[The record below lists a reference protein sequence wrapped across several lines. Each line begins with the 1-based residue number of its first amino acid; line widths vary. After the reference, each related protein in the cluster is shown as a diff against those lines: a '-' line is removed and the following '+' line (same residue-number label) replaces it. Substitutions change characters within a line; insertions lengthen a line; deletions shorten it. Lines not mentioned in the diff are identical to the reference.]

1 MIPDCISFNVI
12 PHTTKLFR
20 DYLSYAPAVRKFY
33 PTPPD
38 AAHVAAFAKSV
49 QRDLA
54 RQAAV
59 ADALEA
65 QNRGWD
71 ASEATLRN
79 IEKLRNGAFAIVTGQ
94 QVGLFGGPL
103 LSLLKAAS
111 ALSMAKQVEA
121 LGVECVPV
129 FWMATEDHDLAEV
142 NKALLLTQ
150 DLQQAPFTV
159 PTTGIDGAPVANI
172 RIEGG
177 ATELVEQAAALL
189 GDSLAADYL
198 RDTYRAGET
207 FSNAYAKLYA
217 RIFREHGRILLDPN
231 DAVLHAIATP
241 LFVDA
246 IRRVKELDEAL
257 LARNK
262 ELQAGNYHEQV
273 KVTAEST
280 PLFALV
286 DGVRVPIHR
295 SNGGFKIGKESL
307 SSEDLVGRIERS
319 PDQFNANVLLRPVLQ
334 DYWLP
339 TLAYFGGP
347 AEIAYFAQLGVVYE
361 KLLGRITPVLSR
373 LSATLIDPRIAKL
386 LNKYDVQLTQLFHG
400 EYELRDCLAAA
411 SLPAELNHGFDAAR
425 SAVQQAMSRLTASL
439 QKLDP
444 TLVDAA
450 GLSSSKMQYQV
461 SRLQKRAGAAELRRT
476 DILSRHAAQ
485 IENSLYPHKT
495 LQERELAGIYFYAKY
510 GPPLI
515 DQLIDLAQA
524 RCPEHKVLQL
534 AI

>member
-1 MIPDCISFNVI
+1 M
-12 PHTTKLFR
+12 
-20 DYLSYAPAVRKFY
+20 VRS
-33 PTPPD
+33 P
-38 AAHVAAFAKSV
+38 
-49 QRDLA
+49 
-54 RQAAV
+54 
-59 ADALEA
+59 
-65 QNRGWD
+65 
-71 ASEATLRN
+71 
-79 IEKLRNGAFAIVTGQ
+79 IVTGQ

-111 ALSMAKQVEA
+111 ALSLAKQVEA
-121 LGVECVPV
+121 LGVECVPI

-150 DLQQAPFTV
+150 DLQQAPFTA
-159 PTTGIDGAPVANI
+159 PTSGQEGAPVAAI
-172 RIEGG
+172 RFSEGTNEQV
-177 ATELVEQAAALL
+177 AQAAGLL
-189 GDSLAADYL
+189 GESLAADYL
-198 RDTYRAGET
+198 RDSYREGET
-207 FSNAYAKLYA
+207 FSNAYARLYA
-217 RIFREHGRILLDPN
+217 RIFAEHGLILLDPA
-231 DAVLHAIATP
+231 DAELHRLAKP
-241 LFVDA
+241 LFLDA
-246 IRRVKELDEAL
+246 IRRVAELDDAL
-257 LARNK
+257 LARNR

-286 DGVRVPIHR
+286 EGVRVPIHR
-295 SNGGFKIGKESL
+295 SNGGFKIGRESL
-307 SSEDLVGRIERS
+307 TSDELLARIEAH

-373 LSATLIDPRIAKL
+373 LSATLIEPRIAKL
-386 LNKYDVQLTQLFHG
+386 LEKYDVQLTQLFHG

-411 SLPAELNHGFDAAR
+411 SLPPELNHDFDAAR
-425 SAVQQAMSRLTASL
+425 AAVQQALSRVTASL

-450 GLSSSKMQYQV
+450 GIASSKMQYQV
-461 SRLQKRAGAAELRRT
+461 SRLQKRAAAAELRRT
-476 DILSRHAAQ
+476 EILSRHAAQ

-495 LQERELAGIYFYAKY
+495 LQEREIAGIYFYAKY

-515 DQLIDLAQA
+515 DRLIELANA
-524 RCPEHKVLQL
+524 RCPEHKVLVL
-534 AI
+534 RD